1 MNCLR
6 GDDAGQIFRGVG
18 WHDACVIFVRLRSTV
33 LVGHP
38 NLGVQVAIRSCRA
51 SLRMSWATILRALRW
66 GKWSVRDSCG
76 VYLVS
81 WSRRIRSF
89 CRSRARA
96 CCSNAPRYSRSRDFA
111 PILRQ
116 HQAILF
122 RPRASGFLGSR
133 LAQAR
138 GPRNCVLRRR
148 DSAVASFP
156 MSVLSDP
163 RISRPQNV
171 FAD

>member
-96 CCSNAPRYSRSRDFA
+96 LDVRTHRDIRAAATSRPSF
-111 PILRQ
+111 
-116 HQAILF
+116 
-122 RPRASGFLGSR
+122 GSIK
-133 LAQAR
+133 QY
-138 GPRNCVLRRR
+138 
-148 DSAVASFP
+148 F
-156 MSVLSDP
+156 SDP
-163 RISRPQNV
+163 AR
-171 FAD
+171 ADFLVVDWHRRADHATASCGGVIQLLLHFR